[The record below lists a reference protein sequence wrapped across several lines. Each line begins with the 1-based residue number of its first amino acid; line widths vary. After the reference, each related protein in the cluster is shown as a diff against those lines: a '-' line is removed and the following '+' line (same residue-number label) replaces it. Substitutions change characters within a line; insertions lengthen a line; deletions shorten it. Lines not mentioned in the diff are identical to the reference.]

1 MSAREMVTVI
11 RSVPSID
18 KHMLSFGK
26 PVAENG
32 ALTIRTERVKS
43 PRFVVRGTKEQ
54 GICERRIFK

>member
-43 PRFVVRGTKEQ
+43 PKVRCKRNKGT
-54 GICERRIFK
+54 RNM